1 MCYNEAMKLIDCK
14 PYTGMRVCVALSGGR
29 DSVALLHALKTGG
42 VKVSALTCGHG
53 MRAASEADIAFVEGL
68 CRDWNVPLR
77 VFRADIPAR
86 AKAQKRGLEETAR
99 VWRYECFARVVAEG
113 EADTVATAHHKD
125 DLAET
130 LLFRLARGTSAAG
143 LNVFP
148 ARAGI
153 VRPLLGV
160 TRAQIDAYVTE
171 HALPF
176 VEDESNAD
184 VAFSRNRIRHNVL
197 PELEL
202 AVPGARDNL
211 VAFAARAA
219 EDDACLCALAAEHVR
234 VEDGMVHIPLALPM
248 PVFSRAVVQALSFL
262 GVTRDYTAANVAQA
276 ARLRELQ
283 SGRRASLPCGIQA
296 VREGDAVVFCRPRGA
311 CPQELPFAYGT
322 FQLGDDTVMVS
333 PSGAPGALMAD
344 MDAFPAGC
352 VLRTRREGDMITPFG
367 GGRKTLKKFLT
378 GKKIPAR
385 IGHGLPLVAKGSEV
399 YAVIGVEIAD
409 DVKVTEK
416 TAHRV
421 WLSVVSCAQTE

>member
-1 MCYNEAMKLIDCK
+1 MKLIDCK
-14 PYTGMRVCVALSGGR
+14 PYAGMRVCVALSGGR

-53 MRAASEADIAFVEGL
+53 MRAASEGDIAFVEGL

-86 AKAQKRGLEETAR
+86 AEMQKRGLEETAR

-184 VAFSRNRIRHNVL
+184 VTFSRNRIRHNVL
-197 PELEL
+197 PELER

-211 VAFAARAA
+211 VAFAARAV
-219 EDDACLCALAAEHVR
+219 EDDACLCALAAEHVC

-296 VREGDAVVFCRPRGA
+296 VREGDAVVFCRPRGT
-311 CPQELPFAYGT
+311 CPQELP
-322 FQLGDDTVMVS
+322 S
-333 PSGAPGALMAD
+333 
-344 MDAFPAGC
+344 
-352 VLRTRREGDMITPFG
+352 
-367 GGRKTLKKFLT
+367 
-378 GKKIPAR
+378 
-385 IGHGLPLVAKGSEV
+385 
-399 YAVIGVEIAD
+399 
-409 DVKVTEK
+409 
-416 TAHRV
+416 
-421 WLSVVSCAQTE
+421 